1 MKDGG
6 PAEPA
11 QVARVVAFL
20 LSDAADYVTGTEIW
34 VDAALSLL
42 VG

>member
-6 PAEPA
+6 AGA
-11 QVARVVAFL
+11 GAGRTGSRSVT
-20 LSDAADYVTGTEIW
+20 ADYVTGTEIW